1 VSAKGAKTEEE
12 KAALSKEVSQ
22 WVETKVANHKFLRG
36 GTFLS
41 FAYERK
47 IC

>member
-12 KAALSKEVSQ
+12 KAALGKEVAK

-36 GTFLS
+36 G
-41 FAYERK
+41 K
-47 IC
+47 IPFFVPE